1 MNPKRKRIVALLLL
15 AVMLIILVSSV
26 AAASDESAASTPEQ
40 EAEVTD
46 STLEDPVESTEPEE
60 PSAEP
65 SETPSPEPS
74 EEAEPSEAPE
84 VDRTEESPPIE
95 ETSGDDDVPRSD
107 DGETLT
113 RAEELFG
120 AEAPAITVRGPLQ
133 AKANAGDPTNGSM
146 TKSTCVDFAEYESPT
161 WYCNRYYTEG
171 THVYGHYFYAST
183 IAYHTID
190 GVWAYCIEPNTSSLA
205 NQPYQSYRADA
216 ASSTSYWM
224 RELKWSPCQDHAP
237 GILREPIYANSD
249 VMGSAIS
256 PLC

>member
-1 MNPKRKRIVALLLL
+1 MNPKRKRILALLLL
-15 AVMLIILVSSV
+15 AVMLVTFVSSV
-26 AAASDESAASTPEQ
+26 AAATDEIAASIPEQ

-46 STLEDPVESTEPEE
+46 SAVEEPVEATEPEE

-65 SETPSPEPS
+65 TETPSPEQS
-74 EEAEPSEAPE
+74 EEVEPSEAPE
-84 VDRTEESPPIE
+84 TDQPEEVAPAE

-133 AKANAGDPTNGSM
+133 AKAKAAGDPVSGSM

-171 THVYGHYFYAST
+171 THIYGHYFYASSWHCT
-183 IAYHTID
+183 L
-190 GVWAYCIEPNTSSLA
+190 S
-205 NQPYQSYRADA
+205 
-216 ASSTSYWM
+216 
-224 RELKWSPCQDHAP
+224 
-237 GILREPIYANSD
+237 
-249 VMGSAIS
+249 
-256 PLC
+256 